1 MTNNGIVVC
10 ASVNLNFSDTLKCFA
25 FLCGSGTNIE
35 IRYGFTTREF
45 NTIESAITV
54 FLAGGKTSTHQK
66 HKAKS

>member
-10 ASVNLNFSDTLKCFA
+10 ASVNLNFSDTLKRFA
-25 FLCGSGTNIE
+25 ILGCSRTNIE
-35 IRYGFTTREF
+35 IVDDITCF
-45 NTIESAITV
+45 NSIEVAITV